1 MEKSEMKTC
10 MTTVRLEPSV
20 KKYLAAAA
28 KRDRRSLSQFLV
40 KAALDRAAELMEK
53 APPIP
58 RDGRQKAALPRKTG
72 GSTTCGN

>member
-1 MEKSEMKTC
+1 MKT
-10 MTTVRLEPSV
+10 TRLETRLEPSV

-53 APPIP
+53 DPPIP
-58 RDGRQKAALPRKTG
+58 RDGRRKAVAA
-72 GSTTCGN
+72 